1 MNDYE
6 RFMKEAIKQAQKAKQ
21 IDEVP
26 IGCVIVKEGKIIARG
41 YNKREVLQQ
50 SIAHAEII
58 AIQKACKKLRTWRL
72 EGCELYVT
80 LEPCPM
86 CAGAILQSRI
96 EKVIYGASDPKGG
109 SIDSCMR
116 MYDTKGYNHYPLS
129 ISGICAEE
137 CSQMLKDFF
146 KEKRKKHKKQQT
158 GETI

>member
-58 AIQKACKKLRTWRL
+58 AIQKACKKMGTWRL

-129 ISGICAEE
+129 ISGICAEA
-137 CSQMLKDFF
+137 CSQILFF
-146 KEKRKKHKKQQT
+146 FFMYIVKKNKKQQT
-158 GETI
+158 G

>member
-6 RFMKEAIKQAQKAKQ
+6 RFMKEAIKQAQKAQQ

-109 SIDSCMR
+109 SCACTIQR
-116 MYDTKGYNHYPLS
+116 VTIIILYRYPVYVRRNVRR
-129 ISGICAEE
+129 C
-137 CSQMLKDFF
+137 
-146 KEKRKKHKKQQT
+146 
-158 GETI
+158 